1 MTDGTR
7 IGAALRRGAIGVI
20 TVLVSGSLLTPA
32 FAAAAPSTPVPSP
45 SPAPR
50 PGAPAPSQPGTPS
63 KPAPATPPKPGAPTK
78 PSAAPGAPSTPAQP
92 STPAPVTPPAPKSVA
107 PGDRI
112 DILQRSLGGGRFESL
127 QCTMGFA
134 VNAPNG
140 ERLGVT
146 AGHCGAPQQP
156 VGVKKWIVGE
166 VVQSKAPEVK
176 EDPSRPGH
184 YSPVDPFGPDWATFR
199 LTDPQVK
206 LLASAPG
213 MAPRTVGTA
222 RVGDPVC
229 QLGSV
234 NGRRCGTVTKVVN
247 DWVVADI
254 VTTQGDSGGPLIRT
268 TDNAALGIITDAV
281 TLTDRDSGRVTQQLT
296 QYYSL
301 NAVLRA
307 AGGARLATN

>member
-7 IGAALRRGAIGVI
+7 IGAALRRGTIGVV
-20 TVLVSGSLLTPA
+20 TLLVSGALLTPA
-32 FAAAAPSTPVPSP
+32 LATGAPTTPSP
-45 SPAPR
+45 S
-50 PGAPAPSQPGTPS
+50 
-63 KPAPATPPKPGAPTK
+63 PKPGAPNTPAK
-78 PSAAPGAPSTPAQP
+78 PTATPKPGAPSTPAKP
-92 STPAPVTPPAPKSVA
+92 SAPTQTPAPKSVA

-134 VNAPNG
+134 VTAPDG

-176 EDPSRPGH
+176 EDPNRPGH

-213 MAPRTVGTA
+213 MAPRSVGTA

-234 NGRRCGTVTKVVN
+234 NGRRCGKVTKVLN

-268 TDNAALGIITDAV
+268 SDNAAIGIITDAV
-281 TLTDRDSGRVTQQLT
+281 TLTDRDSGKVTQQLT

-301 NAVLRA
+301 NAALRA

>member
-7 IGAALRRGAIGVI
+7 IDAALRRGTIGVV
-20 TVLVSGSLLTPA
+20 TVLVAGSLLTPG
-32 FAAAAPSTPVPSP
+32 AASGTPGPAAPTTP
-45 SPAPR
+45 A
-50 PGAPAPSQPGTPS
+50 ATPS
-63 KPAPATPPKPGAPTK
+63 SATPKPGAPSATPK
-78 PSAAPGAPSTPAQP
+78 PSTAPTH
-92 STPAPVTPPAPKSVA
+92 TPAPTSVA

-134 VNAPNG
+134 VTAPNG

-166 VVQSKAPEVK
+166 VVQSKSPEVK

-206 LLASAPG
+206 MLATAPG
-213 MAPRTVGTA
+213 AAPRSVGTA

-234 NGRRCGTVTKVVN
+234 NGRRCGKVTKVVN

-281 TLTDRDSGRVTQQLT
+281 TLTDRDSGRITQRLT

-301 NAVLRA
+301 NAILRG
-307 AGGARLATN
+307 AGGARLATR

>member
-7 IGAALRRGAIGVI
+7 IGAALRRGSIGVV
-20 TVLVSGSLLTPA
+20 TLLVSGALLTPA
-32 FAAAAPSTPVPSP
+32 FAT
-45 SPAPR
+45 
-50 PGAPAPSQPGTPS
+50 GAPTTPT
-63 KPAPATPPKPGAPTK
+63 TPTPKPGAPAKPSTPAK
-78 PSAAPGAPSTPAQP
+78 PSASPKPAAPSASAAPSAAPTR
-92 STPAPVTPPAPKSVA
+92 TPAPTSVA

-134 VNAPNG
+134 VTAPNG

-166 VVQSKAPEVK
+166 VVQSKSPEVK
-176 EDPSRPGH
+176 EDPNRPGH

-213 MAPRTVGTA
+213 MAPRSVGTA

-234 NGRRCGTVTKVVN
+234 NGRRCGTVTKVLN

-268 TDNAALGIITDAV
+268 SDNAAIGIITDAV
-281 TLTDRDSGRVTQQLT
+281 TLTDRDSGKVTQQLT

-301 NAVLRA
+301 NAALRA

>member
-1 MTDGTR
+1 MN
-7 IGAALRRGAIGVI
+7 
-20 TVLVSGSLLTPA
+20 
-32 FAAAAPSTPVPSP
+32 AAPTSRALARERTMARIVELGNAQLAESGVGILLISDEVPE
-45 SPAPR
+45 
-50 PGAPAPSQPGTPS
+50 
-63 KPAPATPPKPGAPTK
+63 
-78 PSAAPGAPSTPAQP
+78 
-92 STPAPVTPPAPKSVA
+92 VFYNC
-107 PGDRI
+107 DRVLHMR
-112 DILQRSLGGGRFESL
+112 DGR
-127 QCTMGFA
+127 
-134 VNAPNG
+134 
-140 ERLGVT
+140 
-146 AGHCGAPQQP
+146 
-156 VGVKKWIVGE
+156 IVGE

-184 YSPVDPFGPDWATFR
+184 YPPVDPFGPDWATFR

-268 TDNAALGIITDAV
+268 TDNAAIGIITDAV
-281 TLTDRDSGRVTQQLT
+281 TLTDRDSGKVTQQLT

-301 NAVLRA
+301 NAALRA

>member
-1 MTDGTR
+1 MADGTR
-7 IGAALRRGAIGVI
+7 MDAALRRGTIGVV
-20 TVLVSGSLLTPA
+20 TLAVSGALMIPA
-32 FAAAAPSTPVPSP
+32 TAGAAPVPT
-45 SPAPR
+45 
-50 PGAPAPSQPGTPS
+50 PAPSPKPS
-63 KPAPATPPKPGAPTK
+63 ASATPKPGAPAK
-78 PSAAPGAPSTPAQP
+78 PGAPSSTAPKP
-92 STPAPVTPPAPKSVA
+92 STPAVAPTRTPAPTSVA

-134 VNAPNG
+134 VTAANG

-146 AGHCGAPQQP
+146 AGHCGAPQLP

-166 VVQSKAPEVK
+166 IVQSASPQIK
-176 EDPSRPGH
+176 EDPKRPGH
-184 YSPVDPFGPDWATFR
+184 YSPTDPFGPDWATFR
-199 LTDPQVK
+199 LTDPTVK
-206 LLASAPG
+206 MQASAPG
-213 MAPRTVGTA
+213 MAPLSVGTA

-234 NGRRCGTVTKVVN
+234 NGRRCGKVTKVMN

-268 TDNAALGIITDAV
+268 TDNAAIGIITDAV
-281 TLTDRDSGRVTQQLT
+281 TLTDKDSGQVTQRLT

-307 AGGARLATN
+307 AGNARLATR

>member
-7 IGAALRRGAIGVI
+7 IGAVLRRGMIGVVA
-20 TVLVSGSLLTPA
+20 VLASASLATPA
-32 FAAAAPSTPVPSP
+32 ASFGAPVSPSP
-45 SPAPR
+45 SPSPKPSAPAQ
-50 PGAPAPSQPGTPS
+50 PGAPAKPS
-63 KPAPATPPKPGAPTK
+63 ATPAPGAPSGPAK
-78 PSAAPGAPSTPAQP
+78 PSAAPTR
-92 STPAPVTPPAPKSVA
+92 TPAPTSVA

-166 VVQSKAPEVK
+166 VVQSKSPEVK
-176 EDPSRPGH
+176 EDPNRPGH
-184 YSPVDPFGPDWATFR
+184 YSPVDPFGPDWSTFR

-206 LLASAPG
+206 MLASAPG

-234 NGRRCGTVTKVVN
+234 NGRRCGKVTKVMG
-247 DWVVADI
+247 DWMVADI
-254 VTTQGDSGGPLIRT
+254 ITTQGDSGGPLIRT
-268 TDNAALGIITDAV
+268 SDNAALGIITDAV
-281 TLTDRDSGRVTQQLT
+281 TLTDRDSGRVTEQLT

>member
-1 MTDGTR
+1 
-7 IGAALRRGAIGVI
+7 
-20 TVLVSGSLLTPA
+20 
-32 FAAAAPSTPVPSP
+32 
-45 SPAPR
+45 
-50 PGAPAPSQPGTPS
+50 
-63 KPAPATPPKPGAPTK
+63 
-78 PSAAPGAPSTPAQP
+78 
-92 STPAPVTPPAPKSVA
+92 
-107 PGDRI
+107 
-112 DILQRSLGGGRFESL
+112 
-127 QCTMGFA
+127 MGFA

-166 VVQSKAPEVK
+166 VVQSASPKVK
-176 EDPSRPGH
+176 EDPNRPGH

-199 LTDPQVK
+199 LTDDSVK

-213 MAPRTVGTA
+213 MAPRSVGTA

-234 NGRRCGTVTKVVN
+234 NGRRCGKVTKVMN

-268 TDNAALGIITDAV
+268 TDNAAIGIITDAV
-281 TLTDRDSGRVTQQLT
+281 TLTDRDSGRVTERLT

-307 AGGARLATN
+307 AGGAQLATR

>member
-1 MTDGTR
+1 M
-7 IGAALRRGAIGVI
+7 
-20 TVLVSGSLLTPA
+20 
-32 FAAAAPSTPVPSP
+32 
-45 SPAPR
+45 
-50 PGAPAPSQPGTPS
+50 
-63 KPAPATPPKPGAPTK
+63 
-78 PSAAPGAPSTPAQP
+78 
-92 STPAPVTPPAPKSVA
+92 A

-134 VNAPNG
+134 VTAPDG

-166 VVQSKAPEVK
+166 VVQSKSPEVK
-176 EDPSRPGH
+176 EDPNRPGH

-234 NGRRCGTVTKVVN
+234 NGRRCGKVTKVLG

-268 TDNAALGIITDAV
+268 SDNAAIGIITDAV
-281 TLTDRDSGRVTQQLT
+281 TLTDRDSGKVTQQLT

-301 NAVLRA
+301 NAALRA

>member
-7 IGAALRRGAIGVI
+7 IGAALRRGTIGVV
-20 TVLVSGSLLTPA
+20 TLLVSGALLTPA
-32 FAAAAPSTPVPSP
+32 LATGAPTTPSP
-45 SPAPR
+45 S
-50 PGAPAPSQPGTPS
+50 
-63 KPAPATPPKPGAPTK
+63 PKPGAPNTPAK
-78 PSAAPGAPSTPAQP
+78 PTATPKPDAPSTPAKP
-92 STPAPVTPPAPKSVA
+92 SAPTPAPTQTPAPKSVA

-134 VNAPNG
+134 VTAPDG

-176 EDPSRPGH
+176 EDPNRPGH

-213 MAPRTVGTA
+213 MAPRSVGTA

-234 NGRRCGTVTKVVN
+234 NGRRCGKVTKVLG

-268 TDNAALGIITDAV
+268 TDNAAIGIITDAV
-281 TLTDRDSGRVTQQLT
+281 TLTDRDSGKVTQQLT

-301 NAVLRA
+301 NAALRA
-307 AGGARLATN
+307 AGGVRLATN

>member
-7 IGAALRRGAIGVI
+7 IGAVLRRGAIGVV

-32 FAAAAPSTPVPSP
+32 FATAAPTAPVPSP
-45 SPAPR
+45 SPTPKPA
-50 PGAPAPSQPGTPS
+50 APSAPGTP
-63 KPAPATPPKPGAPTK
+63 AK
-78 PSAAPGAPSTPAQP
+78 PSAAPKPAPGAPSTPAKP
-92 STPAPVTPPAPKSVA
+92 SAPAPVQTPAPTSVA

-134 VNAPNG
+134 VTAPDG

-166 VVQSKAPEVK
+166 VVQSQAPEVK
-176 EDPSRPGH
+176 EDPNRPGH
-184 YSPVDPFGPDWATFR
+184 YSPVDPFGPDWGTFR

-206 LLASAPG
+206 LLSSAPG
-213 MAPRTVGTA
+213 MAPRSVGTA
-222 RVGDPVC
+222 RIGDPVC

-234 NGRRCGTVTKVVN
+234 NGRRCGKVTKVMG
-247 DWVVADI
+247 DWMVTDI
-254 VTTQGDSGGPLIRT
+254 VTTQGDSGGPLVRT
-268 TDNAALGIITDAV
+268 SDNAALGIITDAV

>member
-7 IGAALRRGAIGVI
+7 IGAALRRGTIGVV
-20 TVLVSGSLLTPA
+20 TMLVSGALLTPA
-32 FAAAAPSTPVPSP
+32 FASGAPTPSAPAP
-45 SPAPR
+45 SPAPKPAA
-50 PGAPAPSQPGTPS
+50 PGAPV
-63 KPAPATPPKPGAPTK
+63 K
-78 PSAAPGAPSTPAQP
+78 PSATPNPGAPSTPAQP
-92 STPAPVTPPAPKSVA
+92 SAPSSVPTRTPAPTSVA

-134 VNAPNG
+134 VTAPDG

-176 EDPSRPGH
+176 EDPNRPGH

-213 MAPRTVGTA
+213 MTPRSVGTA

-234 NGRRCGTVTKVVN
+234 NGRRCGKVTKVVG

-268 TDNAALGIITDAV
+268 SDNAAIGIITDAV
-281 TLTDRDSGRVTQQLT
+281 TLTDRDSGKVTQQLT

-301 NAVLRA
+301 NAALRA

>member
-1 MTDGTR
+1 
-7 IGAALRRGAIGVI
+7 
-20 TVLVSGSLLTPA
+20 
-32 FAAAAPSTPVPSP
+32 
-45 SPAPR
+45 
-50 PGAPAPSQPGTPS
+50 
-63 KPAPATPPKPGAPTK
+63 
-78 PSAAPGAPSTPAQP
+78 
-92 STPAPVTPPAPKSVA
+92 
-107 PGDRI
+107 
-112 DILQRSLGGGRFESL
+112 
-127 QCTMGFA
+127 MGFA
-134 VNAPNG
+134 VTAPDG

-166 VVQSKAPEVK
+166 VVQSKAPAVK
-176 EDPSRPGH
+176 EDPNRPGH

-213 MAPRTVGTA
+213 LAPRSVGIA

-234 NGRRCGTVTKVVN
+234 NGRRCGKVTKVVN

-268 TDNAALGIITDAV
+268 SDNAALGIITDAV

>member
-7 IGAALRRGAIGVI
+7 IGATLRRCVIGVI
-20 TVLVSGSLLTPA
+20 AVLASGSLLTPG
-32 FAAAAPSTPVPSP
+32 AASAAPVTPSP
-45 SPAPR
+45 SPSPRPAAPAN
-50 PGAPAPSQPGTPS
+50 PGAPATP
-63 KPAPATPPKPGAPTK
+63 KPAPAGPSAPAAPSAPGK
-78 PSAAPGAPSTPAQP
+78 PSAPVPTQ
-92 STPAPVTPPAPKSVA
+92 TPAPTSVA

-134 VNAPNG
+134 VTAPNG

-146 AGHCGAPQQP
+146 AGHCGAPEQP

-166 VVQSKAPEVK
+166 VVQSKTPEVK
-176 EDPSRPGH
+176 EDPNRPGH
-184 YSPVDPFGPDWATFR
+184 YSPVDPYSPDWGTFR

-206 LLASAPG
+206 LLSSAPG
-213 MAPRTVGTA
+213 MAPRSVGTA
-222 RVGDPVC
+222 RIGDPVC

-234 NGRRCGTVTKVVN
+234 NGRRCGKVTKVMG
-247 DWVVADI
+247 DWMVADI

-268 TDNAALGIITDAV
+268 SDNAALGIITDAV
-281 TLTDRDSGRVTQQLT
+281 TLTDRHTGRVTQQQT

-301 NAVLRA
+301 GAVLRA
-307 AGGARLATN
+307 TGGARLATN

>member
-7 IGAALRRGAIGVI
+7 IGATLRRGTIGVI
-20 TVLVSGSLLTPA
+20 TLLVSGVLLTPA
-32 FAAAAPSTPVPSP
+32 LASGAPTTPAPSPKPSAPSSPAAPS
-45 SPAPR
+45 
-50 PGAPAPSQPGTPS
+50 APAS
-63 KPAPATPPKPGAPTK
+63 APTQ
-78 PSAAPGAPSTPAQP
+78 A
-92 STPAPVTPPAPKSVA
+92 PAPKSVA

-134 VNAPNG
+134 VTAPGG

-146 AGHCGAPQQP
+146 AGHCGAPEQP

-166 VVQSKAPEVK
+166 VVQSKSPAVK
-176 EDPSRPGH
+176 EDPNRPGR

-199 LTDPQVK
+199 LTDPQVR

-222 RVGDPVC
+222 QVGDPVC

-234 NGRRCGTVTKVVN
+234 NGRRCGRVTKVMG

-268 TDNAALGIITDAV
+268 SDNAALGIITDAV
-281 TLTDRDSGRVTQQLT
+281 TLTDSDSGRVTQQLT

>member
-7 IGAALRRGAIGVI
+7 IGAVLRRGSIGVV
-20 TVLVSGSLLTPA
+20 TLLVSGALLTPA
-32 FAAAAPSTPVPSP
+32 FASGAPTT
-45 SPAPR
+45 
-50 PGAPAPSQPGTPS
+50 PAPSP
-63 KPAPATPPKPGAPTK
+63 KPASPSAPTK
-78 PSAAPGAPSTPAQP
+78 PSATPKPAPGAPSTPAKP
-92 STPAPVTPPAPKSVA
+92 NAPTPAPTQTPAPKSVA

-134 VNAPNG
+134 VTAPDG

-166 VVQSKAPEVK
+166 VVQSKSPEVK
-176 EDPSRPGH
+176 EDPNRPGH

-213 MAPRTVGTA
+213 MAPRSVGTA

-234 NGRRCGTVTKVVN
+234 NGRRCGKVTKVLG

-268 TDNAALGIITDAV
+268 SDNAAIGIITDAV
-281 TLTDRDSGRVTQQLT
+281 TLTDRDSGKVTQRLT

-301 NAVLRA
+301 NAALRA

>member
-1 MTDGTR
+1 M
-7 IGAALRRGAIGVI
+7 
-20 TVLVSGSLLTPA
+20 
-32 FAAAAPSTPVPSP
+32 
-45 SPAPR
+45 
-50 PGAPAPSQPGTPS
+50 
-63 KPAPATPPKPGAPTK
+63 
-78 PSAAPGAPSTPAQP
+78 
-92 STPAPVTPPAPKSVA
+92 A

-134 VNAPNG
+134 VTAPNG

-166 VVQSKAPEVK
+166 VVQSKSPEVK
-176 EDPSRPGH
+176 EDPKRPGH

-213 MAPRTVGTA
+213 MAPRSVGTA

-268 TDNAALGIITDAV
+268 SDNAALGIITDAV

-301 NAVLRA
+301 NAALRA

>member
-1 MTDGTR
+1 M
-7 IGAALRRGAIGVI
+7 
-20 TVLVSGSLLTPA
+20 
-32 FAAAAPSTPVPSP
+32 
-45 SPAPR
+45 
-50 PGAPAPSQPGTPS
+50 
-63 KPAPATPPKPGAPTK
+63 
-78 PSAAPGAPSTPAQP
+78 
-92 STPAPVTPPAPKSVA
+92 A

-134 VNAPNG
+134 VTAPNG

-166 VVQSKAPEVK
+166 VVQSQAPEVK
-176 EDPSRPGH
+176 EDPNRPGH
-184 YSPVDPFGPDWATFR
+184 YSPVDPFGPDWGTFR
-199 LTDPQVK
+199 LTDPDVK

-213 MAPRTVGTA
+213 MAPRSVGTA

-234 NGRRCGTVTKVVN
+234 NGRRCGKVTKVMN
-247 DWVVADI
+247 DWVVSDI
-254 VTTQGDSGGPLIRT
+254 VTTQGDSGGPLVRT
-268 TDNAALGIITDAV
+268 SDNAAIGIITDAV
-281 TLTDRDSGRVTQQLT
+281 TLTDSDSGQVTQRLT

-307 AGGARLATN
+307 AGGAQLATR